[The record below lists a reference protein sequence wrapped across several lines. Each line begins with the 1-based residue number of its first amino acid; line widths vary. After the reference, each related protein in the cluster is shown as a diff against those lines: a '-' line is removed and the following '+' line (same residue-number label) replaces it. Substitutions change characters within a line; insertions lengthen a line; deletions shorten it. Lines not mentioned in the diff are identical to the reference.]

1 LDNVLQDC
9 QKHIAILEADPK
21 QGMNVKM
28 YGDAVG
34 KLGNLVKAF
43 AQRLQQAN
51 APKQGTKL
59 IESIAYKDCPDDV
72 KRQLEAQAGLQP
84 SQMQT
89 PDPKVAKAQQGLAIN
104 AAKFQQKQQQSAIA
118 FEMSQIQ
125 KLTEHQTNLSIQ
137 QQEANQLLVH
147 NHVQKLQ
154 ELMLA
159 QQAADNQP
167 EPTAK
172 ES

>member
-1 LDNVLQDC
+1 
-9 QKHIAILEADPK
+9 
-21 QGMNVKM
+21 
-28 YGDAVG
+28 
-34 KLGNLVKAF
+34 
-43 AQRLQQAN
+43 
-51 APKQGTKL
+51 
-59 IESIAYKDCPDDV
+59 V